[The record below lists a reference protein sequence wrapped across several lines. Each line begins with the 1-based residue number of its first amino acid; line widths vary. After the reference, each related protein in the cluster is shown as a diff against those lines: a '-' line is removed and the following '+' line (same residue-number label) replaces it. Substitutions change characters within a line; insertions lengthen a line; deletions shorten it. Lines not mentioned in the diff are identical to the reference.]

1 MATKIYCNYNL
12 GLGFDRRNMSHDV
25 RWTPRCSHVS
35 KFNTRWYEDYN
46 WFIGLFTQVLGSVNW
61 QGKYLTT
68 RLEKREIAWEFSQL
82 SCSGQTRTRV
92 AWELRSERLHES
104 LHESWEARVCMRVFS
119 TLMPRSNENK
129 SCMRIDESW
138 QARDCMRVFSTL
150 MFQSSSQLSC
160 SSESYG

>member
-1 MATKIYCNYNL
+1 VATKIYCNYNL

-104 LHESWEARVCMRVFS
+104 FLNSHAPVKREQELHENWWELTSERLHESFLNSHVPV
-119 TLMPRSNENK
+119 K
-129 SCMRIDESW
+129 
-138 QARDCMRVFSTL
+138 FSTL
-150 MFQSSSQLSC
+150 MFQWELRIKIHTTTRKI
-160 SSESYG
+160 